1 MTINTAL
8 PTVIPRATN
17 NLSRRR
23 HPDRIRLG
31 GDGASALRLG
41 IARLALFVAT
51 LTCTTAIAA
60 SDISSER
67 LYPQTEVREPCA
79 HYDPLRQPFFGT
91 THLHTGLSFD
101 ASIRFVEMS
110 AGNNPH
116 GAYAFAQG
124 KTHITLPG
132 PLGEQGETE
141 LRRPRIDRPLDWGGV
156 TDHAEL
162 FGEMGLCKN
171 QLGPETP
178 GRLSLECRMING
190 FYYQLPQNL
199 SNDMARTFA
208 SNAFTQ
214 LTMAGLGPISDHTT
228 TALCEENP
236 RACRYAE
243 LKVWDEVRQAAE
255 TAYDR
260 SESCRFTSFVAYENT
275 STPLG
280 TNWHRNVFFRN
291 DQVVHRPV
299 TSIDMGVRTNPSPTR
314 GGPDG
319 VGIAPSYVGGEV
331 PTDDPWV
338 YPVPAGEVVTHP
350 LPQRFWNRLEWGC
363 QQGQDLAAGGVDR
376 GCDFIAI
383 PHNTNL
389 GGGIGYVPPL
399 YFDPFNAED
408 ARRKARFEPLVEIYQ
423 DKGSSEC
430 RWDQRFQDD
439 PSLAP
444 GVDTLDEYC
453 NFELLDTNSLN
464 SASGVGGS
472 GTSFKMAP
480 DAFNRRA
487 FVRNIW
493 KDGMLL
499 AEQPGFEGV
508 NPFKMGVVAASD
520 SHTGVMGWHPET
532 ADWPGHLGID
542 DVWPMARP
550 SSIQNSTGGHSV
562 AWAEENSRD
571 AIFAAMRR
579 KETYGTSGTRIVA
592 RFFGGWDYDA
602 DLCERGYD
610 NLVRQGYERGVPMGG
625 DLTPAPRPQAVPS
638 FAVAA
643 IWDDFIGTPLEQIQL
658 IKGWIDEAGQ
668 AREVVYRLAG
678 DEGDAITPE
687 TGVDPATCRPNTA
700 GHERLC
706 AVFSDPDFDPAER
719 AFYYLRVLEKPV
731 CRYST
736 HWCRERIG
744 VDPLD
749 AENCASDL
757 QALKDSDNAEDQQR
771 AAHGA
776 QCCNN
781 QFSDVLVQPVIQERA
796 WTSPIWYEP
805 AGA

>member
-1 MTINTAL
+1 MASIMASVTARFSLRSLLIALAALTMVTIVGTAG
-8 PTVIPRATN
+8 AT
-17 NLSRRR
+17 
-23 HPDRIRLG
+23 
-31 GDGASALRLG
+31 
-41 IARLALFVAT
+41 
-51 LTCTTAIAA
+51 
-60 SDISSER
+60 ER
-67 LYPQTEVREPCA
+67 LYPQTEQRAPCA
-79 HYDPLRQPFFGT
+79 SYDPLRQPFFGS

-110 AGNNPH
+110 AGNDPH
-116 GAYAFAQG
+116 GAYQFAQG
-124 KTHITLPG
+124 LAPISLPG
-132 PLGEQGETE
+132 PLGEQGETD
-141 LRRPRIDRPLDWGGV
+141 LRRPWIERPIDWGGV

-171 QLGPETP
+171 RLGRDAP

-190 FYYQLPQNL
+190 FYYELPNNL
-199 SNDMARTFA
+199 SNAMARAFA

-214 LTMAGLGPISDHTT
+214 LTMAGLGPVSDHTR
-228 TALCEENP
+228 TAVCEENP
-236 RACRYAE
+236 RACRLAE
-243 LKVWDEVRQAAE
+243 LKIWDEVRQAAE

-260 SESCRFTSFVAYENT
+260 SPTCRFTSFVAYENT

-291 DQVVHRPV
+291 DQVVRRPI
-299 TSIDMGVRTNPSPTR
+299 TSIDMGVRSNPSPTR
-314 GGPDG
+314 GGPAG
-319 VGIAPSYVGGEV
+319 VGVAPSYVAGV
-331 PTDDPWV
+331 TSADDPWID
-338 YPVPAGEVVTHP
+338 PVPAGLTITHP
-350 LPQRFWNRLEWGC
+350 LPQRFWNLLDWGC
-363 QQGQDLAAGGVDR
+363 QQGNDVAAGGMDR
-376 GCDFIAI
+376 GCDFLAI

-389 GGGIGYVPPL
+389 GGGVAYVPPL

-408 ARRKARFEPLVEIYQ
+408 ARRRERFEPLVEIYQ

-430 RWDQRFQDD
+430 RWDQRYRDS
-439 PSLAP
+439 PSQMP
-444 GVDTLDEYC
+444 GVDTMDEYC
-453 NFELLDTNSLN
+453 NFELLDTNSLS

-472 GTSFKMAP
+472 GTSFNMAP
-480 DAFNRRA
+480 DEFNRRA

-493 KDGMLL
+493 KDGLLL
-499 AEQPGFEGV
+499 AEQEEFAGV
-508 NPFKMGVVAASD
+508 NPFKMGVVASSD

-542 DVWPMARP
+542 DVWPMSRP

-592 RFFGGWDYDA
+592 RFFGGWDYDEN
-602 DLCERGYD
+602 LCERGYET
-610 NLVRQGYERGVPMGG
+610 LVQQGYERGVPMGG
-625 DLTPAPRPQAVPS
+625 DLPPAPDPRATPT

-643 IWDDFIGTPLEQIQL
+643 IWDDFIGTPLEQVQL
-658 IKGWIDEAGQ
+658 IKGWIDANGQ
-668 AREVVYRLAG
+668 AQEIVYRLAG
-678 DEGDAITPE
+678 DEGDPVTPE
-687 TGVDPATCRPNTA
+687 TGIDPATCKPNTL

-706 AVFSDPDFDPAER
+706 AVFRDPDFDPSER

-749 AENCASDL
+749 LDNCASEL
-757 QALKDSDNAEDQQR
+757 QRLGASEDFEERQR

-776 QCCNN
+776 ACCNN
-781 QFSDVLVQPVIQERA
+781 QFSDVMVQPVIQERA